1 MGENSKLYKDPENSS
16 FQDDWECKGTFE
28 IYHGNEKG
36 SSNQVIITHEEI
48 HTLRQ
53 QTSHNLL
60 HKIPPGSRPY
70 VCNECRKG
78 SGQKKSLLSHQK
90 IHTGEKSY
98 EGQQCG
104 KAFQHGPNP
113 PQHQRTHSGKDPMNV
128 KNVKRPLVLFHS
140 LQDIREFILVRNAMN
155 MRMWKNLWLSQLNVH
170 IVLILVKNTINVL
183 NTERLLV
190 TYH

>member
-1 MGENSKLYKDPENSS
+1 MGENRKLYKDPENSS

-28 IYHGNEKG
+28 IHHGNEKG

-104 KAFQHGPNP
+104 KAFHHGPNP
-113 PQHQRTHSGKDPMNV
+113 PQHQRTHSAEGSYECEECGKAFGSV
-128 KNVKRPLVLFHS
+128 SLFTRHQRIHTGEKRYEYEDVEKPLFGSHS
-140 LQDIREFILVRNAMN
+140 SMYI
-155 MRMWKNLWLSQLNVH
+155 
-170 IVLILVKNTINVL
+170 
-183 NTERLLV
+183 
-190 TYH
+190 